1 MRRSLAGVGTAVLL
15 VAVVAGS
22 RIARGTSY
30 NPLVIDEG
38 PAAAVLAPGTTIFL
52 FHGGSE
58 DARRSIC
65 AGDVL
70 AVRRP
75 RPDGRWDAVGTV
87 RVDATAGALCFR
99 SEVIEG
105 ELRPNDVVPGACG
118 ALLVITSG
126 GPCMIEDRR

>member
-1 MRRSLAGVGTAVLL
+1 MRRSLAVVGTAVLL
-15 VAVVAGS
+15 VAVVVGS
-22 RIARGTSY
+22 GIALGTSY
-30 NPLVIDEG
+30 NPLTVDEG

-70 AVRRP
+70 AALRP

-87 RVDATAGALCFR
+87 RVEAAAGAYCFR
-99 SEVIEG
+99 SEVVEG
-105 ELRPNDVVPGACG
+105 EIRPHDVVPGGAG
-118 ALLVITSG
+118 ALLVITSAA
-126 GPCMIEDRR
+126 PCMLEDRH